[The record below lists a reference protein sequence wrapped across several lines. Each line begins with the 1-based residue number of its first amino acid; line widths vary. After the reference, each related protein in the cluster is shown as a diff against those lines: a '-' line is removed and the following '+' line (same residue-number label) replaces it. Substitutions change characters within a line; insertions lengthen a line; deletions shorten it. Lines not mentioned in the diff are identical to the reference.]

1 MLYKKHSLLKVQ
13 IIRITSINS
22 MSKIQTFVLILVVHS
37 ALKIKNKLKFPY
49 KVKHTK
55 FNPPSF

>member
-1 MLYKKHSLLKVQ
+1 MLYWKHSLLRIR
-13 IIRITSINS
+13 IIRITSIRPI
-22 MSKIQTFVLILVVHS
+22 SKIENFVLILVVNS
-37 ALKIKNKLKFPY
+37 ALKIKKKLKFPH